1 MTEAT
6 QQVSDSWAPVK
17 AYFVVSNIWSV
28 IRDGG
33 HIKYE
38 LCWLTSPKD
47 LGRGLSCVRTY
58 APLRCLRFKKN
69 SRHSAIVWMR
79 LYS

>member
-47 LGRGLSCVRTY
+47 LGKGLSWC
-58 APLRCLRFKKN
+58 
-69 SRHSAIVWMR
+69 
-79 LYS
+79 